1 MKNVI
6 FDFDGTIVDS
16 LDFVINMYENW
27 YPKSEHLKNIDKDKL
42 RNMPIT
48 GVIEELRIR
57 PWKVPALIIRGR
69 MEMNKNIDKL
79 DAIPGVF
86 QLIDDLEKHNAR
98 LFILSSNSS
107 RNINKYLRLKGSR
120 DKFRRVYGGVGI
132 LGKAKA
138 LKKVIEKNKLN
149 YSETYYVGDEV
160 RDIKAAKKAG
170 IYSIGVTWGYNGKTI
185 MNKENPDLVADKPQ
199 DIIKFLYR

>member
-1 MKNVI
+1 MKNII

-16 LDFVINMYENW
+16 LEFVINMYEGW
-27 YPKSEHLKNIDKDKL
+27 YPNSQHLKNIDKDKL

-79 DAIPGVF
+79 DAIPGVLE
-86 QLIDDLEKHNAR
+86 LIDFLKEHDAR
-98 LFILSSNSS
+98 LYILSSNSA
-107 RNINKYLRLKGSR
+107 RNINKYLKLKNARS
-120 DKFRRVYGGVGI
+120 KFQRVYGGVGI

-138 LKKVIEKNKLN
+138 LKKVIEKNRLD

-170 IYSIGVTWGYNGKTI
+170 IFSIGVTWGYNGKNI

-199 DIIKFLYR
+199 DIIKFLYQ